1 MAKVNRGTHMLVEVK
16 AVQRANDLCDRLKT
30 DPDPYA
36 RILSI
41 GYEKALKDL
50 DLRRE
55 DAADD

>member
-1 MAKVNRGTHMLVEVK
+1 MNRGTHMLVEVK